1 MFGLG
6 SRNVHLS
13 YEQGAGGTSL
23 CLTIAKKHLKSGNK
37 VIWLSKYLPDRERT
51 AQIFSDLRKKEL
63 EKITF
68 IEIEKNLEESSKIL
82 KYLSNN
88 MKQEDIIIIDD
99 WCAKEGRAKKRDID
113 ALKNI
118 VLNYKNAKIIVSSTS
133 YSNVNS
139 NTQEWKSRGGNEIKD
154 ILDTIF
160 LYRISEMNNIR
171 ILRDGEET
179 KRISL
184 LQSGF
189 E

>member
-1 MFGLG
+1 MIELRG
-6 SRNVHLS
+6 RNVHLS

-23 CLTIAKKHLKSGNK
+23 CLTIAKKYLKSGNK
-37 VIWLSKYLPDRERT
+37 VIWLSKYLPDGERT
-51 AQIFSDLRKKEL
+51 AQIFNDLKSTEL

-68 IEIEKNLEESSKIL
+68 IEIEENLEESSKIL
-82 KYLSNN
+82 KYLSIN
-88 MKQEDIIIIDD
+88 MGHKDIIIIDD
-99 WCAKEGRAKKRDID
+99 WCDKEGRAMKIDID

-118 VLNYKNAKIIVSSTS
+118 VLNYKNTKIIASSTS
-133 YSNVNS
+133 YSNISS
-139 NTQEWKSRGGNEIKD
+139 NTQEWESRGGKEVKD

-171 ILRDGEET
+171 ILKDGGEI

-184 LQSGF
+184 LQTGF

>member
-1 MFGLG
+1 MINLRD
-6 SRNVHLS
+6 RNVHLS

-23 CLTIAKKHLKSGNK
+23 CLTIAKSYLKSGNK

-51 AQIFSDLRKKEL
+51 AQIFSELKSTEL

-68 IEIEKNLEESSKIL
+68 IQIENNLEESSKIL
-82 KYLSNN
+82 KYFSTNIN
-88 MKQEDIIIIDD
+88 YEDIIIIDD
-99 WCAKEGRAKKRDID
+99 WCAKDGRAKKRDIE

-118 VLNYKNAKIIVSSTS
+118 VLEYKNTKILASSAS
-133 YSNVNS
+133 YSNVDS
-139 NTQEWKSRGGNEIKD
+139 NMQRWRSRGGNEVKD

-160 LYRISEMNNIR
+160 LYRISDMNDIR
-171 ILRDGEET
+171 ILEDGEAS

-184 LQSGF
+184 RQTGF

>member
-1 MFGLG
+1 MINLG
-6 SRNVHLS
+6 DRNIHLS
-13 YEQGAGGTSL
+13 YEQGSGGTSL
-23 CLTIAKKHLKSGNK
+23 CLTIAKKNLKSGNK

-51 AQIFSDLRKKEL
+51 ALIFSELKSTEL
-63 EKITF
+63 ERITF
-68 IEIEKNLEESSKIL
+68 IQIENDLEESSKIL

-88 MKQEDIIIIDD
+88 MYQEDIIIIDD

-118 VLNYKNAKIIVSSTS
+118 VLNYKNTKIIVSSTS

-171 ILRDGEET
+171 ILKDGEET

-184 LQSGF
+184 LQTGF

>member
-1 MFGLG
+1 MLD
-6 SRNVHLS
+6 
-13 YEQGAGGTSL
+13 Y
-23 CLTIAKKHLKSGNK
+23 C
-37 VIWLSKYLPDRERT
+37 
-51 AQIFSDLRKKEL
+51 KEVS
-63 EKITF
+63 EITL

-88 MKQEDIIIIDD
+88 MDQEDIIIIDD

-160 LYRISEMNNIR
+160 LYIR
-171 ILRDGEET
+171 ILKDGDKI

-184 LQSGF
+184 LQTGF